1 VSGVR
6 NRRDDRNVE
15 VFVKTFVA
23 VLLGIVSI
31 PILGQSSGDLTVLLA
46 AVDATRNAFDEAV
59 ITARATQVV
68 GGKATGS
75 ADFDVYVQGKDRGLI
90 VFRGGK
96 NGGRKVLTS
105 GDRMWL
111 LVPGS
116 SHPVPI
122 TANQRLLGGASFG
135 DVARLRFSED
145 YSAKATGERD
155 AVGDR
160 DCRVLE
166 LTAKPS
172 RVSFPRVR
180 LSVDEKARTPCRVRF
195 FLASGKEARAVTFT
209 KFRQQAG
216 KTIVA
221 EMEVRELLGSASSS
235 GTLTRLEYRDY
246 RKAHLDPKIF
256 TPEGA
261 RGL

>member
-1 VSGVR
+1 M
-6 NRRDDRNVE
+6 
-15 VFVKTFVA
+15 KTAAFSL
-23 VLLGIVSI
+23 VLALGAT
-31 PILGQSSGDLTVLLA
+31 PAHAQSSGDLTSLLA

-59 ITARATQVV
+59 ITARATQIV
-68 GGKATGS
+68 GGKAMGS
-75 ADFDVYVQGKDRGLI
+75 ADFDVYVQGRDKGLI

-96 NGGRKVLTS
+96 NGGRKVLTNK
-105 GDRMWL
+105 DRMWL

-155 AVGDR
+155 TVGGR

-166 LTAKPS
+166 LTAKSS
-172 RVSFPRVR
+172 RVSFPRVL

-209 KFRQQAG
+209 KFREQAG

-221 EMEVRELLGSASSS
+221 EMEVRELLGSASSA

-246 RKAHLDPKIF
+246 RMAHLDPKIF